1 MRFTVLS
8 VLFLLVALS
17 QATVA
22 TAGQAVTIYSNA
34 RIHTGDP
41 SRPVVEA
48 LAERSGMV
56 IATGSLLDIKRAV
69 GVDAQVVDLGGRTV
83 LPGLIDAHGH
93 IASLGAFGLGVID
106 LSSATSFDDVVRA
119 AAAAAAKKASGEWV
133 LGGRWDH
140 ESWGARQL
148 PTNGVLSEA
157 TPNSPV
163 WLRRVDGHAGIA
175 NRRAM
180 ELAGI
185 TADTPSPEG
194 GEIIRDEQGQPT
206 GVLVDNAMA
215 LVESKIP
222 AGARGTARD
231 LVLRAQELC
240 LAAGLTG
247 VHDAGVSPA
256 DVAVYR
262 QLESEGL
269 LKLRI
274 NAMISAFHAMRHFE
288 QNPPLIP
295 DRSRAAQA
303 RLTVRSTKLYMDGA
317 MGSRGAWLLAPYAD
331 RLTGPDGEPYTG
343 LAVNKPEFVEAVAR
357 HALRRG
363 YQVCTHAIG
372 DRANR
377 EVLDAYERAIID
389 WSAEHG
395 GERPEHRFRIEHA
408 QLLSPQD
415 IPRFA
420 AVGVIASM
428 QPTHATSDMRWVED
442 RVGPERARGAYA
454 WASLLRNGAV
464 VAAGSDFPVE
474 SHNPFLGFYA
484 AVTRQNLQAQP
495 AGGWMPQE
503 RMTRDDILR
512 AMTVDAAMASFEEEL
527 RGTLEP
533 GKVADFIVIDRDVMT
548 CPAPEIPGTRVLMTV
563 IGGEVVYRAVEAGEP

>member
-331 RLTGPDGEPYTG
+331 RPTGPDGEPYTG